1 MQKEFN
7 NYLCQIILLV
17 FIFLLGILLF
27 KTLYVFLP
35 GLLGGITLYI
45 LTRKLF
51 NKLTMHKKWS
61 GWATSLLFVAVCI
74 LIIAIPTYF
83 IVRLVAPK
91 ITLLVNNQKE
101 IINSL
106 DLFSKRIEAFAG
118 IELFTPAN
126 AEATVKSVSG
136 YIPSLLNSTAM
147 VLTNFCLVFFFLYYL
162 LYNGISI
169 EKYLRQHVPL
179 ESENVKQLA
188 EDTNI
193 LIRANAL
200 GIPIV
205 SFVHGVV
212 AAIGFVLLGISEWGV
227 LAFLTGV
234 FAFFPF
240 VGIMVVWV
248 PMVIYLYSIHQN
260 YTATGVALYSI
271 LITGNVDYIT
281 RLGLLKKLGNVHPII
296 SVFGVILGLKLFGF
310 MGLIFGPL
318 LISYFILLIRF
329 YLNEFTSTKLP
340 NIQSTTK

>member
-7 NYLCQIILLV
+7 NYLRQIILLG
-17 FIFLLGILLF
+17 FIFLLGILF
-27 KTLYVFLP
+27 IKTLYVFLP

-45 LTRKLF
+45 LTRKIYM
-51 NKLTMHKKWS
+51 KLTITKKWS
-61 GWATSLLFVAVCI
+61 EWATSLLFVTVCI

-83 IVRLVAPK
+83 AVRLVTPK
-91 ITLLVNNQKE
+91 ITLIVNNQKE

-106 DLFSKRIEAFAG
+106 DQFSKRIETFTG
-118 IELFTPAN
+118 TELFTPAN
-126 AEATVKSVSG
+126 VEATVKSVSG

-147 VLTNFCLVFFFLYYL
+147 VVTNFCLVFFFLYYL
-162 LYNGISI
+162 LYNGLSI
-169 EKYLRQHVPL
+169 EKYLRQNVPL
-179 ESENVKQLA
+179 DSENIKQLA
-188 EDTNI
+188 EETDI
-193 LIRANAL
+193 MIRANAL

-205 SFVHGVV
+205 SIVHGVV
-212 AAIGFVLLGISEWGV
+212 AAIGFLLLGIHEWGV

-248 PMVIYLYSIHQN
+248 PMVIYLYSIHEN

-296 SVFGVILGLKLFGF
+296 TVFGVILGLELFGF

-329 YLNEFTSTKLP
+329 YINEFTSTKLP
-340 NIQSTTK
+340 IIKPHIK